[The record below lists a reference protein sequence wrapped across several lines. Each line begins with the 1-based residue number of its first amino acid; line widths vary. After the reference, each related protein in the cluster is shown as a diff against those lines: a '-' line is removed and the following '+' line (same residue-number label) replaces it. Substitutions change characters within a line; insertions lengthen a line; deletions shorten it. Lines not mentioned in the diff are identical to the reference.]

1 MPTEVVSEKWL
12 RVTPVE
18 NIPANEGR
26 QVNLGALELAVF
38 NLGNRFVALEN
49 RCPHQ
54 GGPIVDGIVSNLAGR
69 VTVTCP
75 LHARRICVDSGEVLK
90 PAGSGACL
98 RTLPVKVDDG
108 IVLLDVSGIEESQ

>member
-1 MPTEVVSEKWL
+1 MSSCAAANWI
-12 RVTPVE
+12 RITPVE
-18 NIPANEGR
+18 SIPEQEGR

-38 NLGNRFVALEN
+38 NLGDRFVALEN

-90 PAGSGACL
+90 PAGTGACL
-98 RTLPVKVDDG
+98 KTLPVKVAEG
-108 IVLLDVSGIEESQ
+108 ILLIDVASLKGN